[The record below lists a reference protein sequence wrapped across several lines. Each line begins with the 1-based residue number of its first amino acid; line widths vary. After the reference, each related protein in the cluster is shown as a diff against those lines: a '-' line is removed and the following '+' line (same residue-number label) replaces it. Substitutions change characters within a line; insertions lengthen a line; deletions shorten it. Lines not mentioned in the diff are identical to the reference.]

1 MNHLLADDSHEIPI
15 LICCKND
22 RDDVVDL
29 SSADVVIGAL
39 SVTIVS

>member
-29 SSADVVIGAL
+29 SSDVVIGAL
-39 SVTIVS
+39 SVMIVS